1 MRASKLTL
9 VGIALVCFANLLL
22 EVLITRIY
30 SATMFYHFTFLA
42 LGLAMFGI
50 AASGVFVFVNEQRFQ
65 KDLEAHLAHYA
76 RRFALATLL
85 GLIYTLANPIF
96 VSGNIPPFSSRV
108 VWQMIL
114 LVVITAVPFF
124 YAGVVV
130 SLALTYYRENVER
143 VYFYDLAGAA
153 LGAIA
158 TGVVLRLFGAPSA
171 VMVAAVAALVAA
183 ALFERRPRRW
193 LWPAL
198 ATLAVAVNVIMPVIK
213 VGTVKWEGKVH
224 FERWNTFS
232 RVTVDENFRIA
243 IDASAATDIVDKRTI
258 TPDAYKPQI
267 TALALSMFEAAP
279 DHALII
285 GPGGGRDVYFA
296 LSRGTKRVTG
306 VEINPIIGTSIMRGK
321 YAKKSGGLFLD
332 DRVEIVIDEGR
343 SFVRRSDDRYD
354 MIQASLVD
362 TWAATSA
369 GAYALTENTLYT
381 LEAFRDYLSHLTD
394 RGAMTMTRWYTDYAA
409 GIPVSAEGPRLVVL
423 AAGALESI
431 GVPPGQ
437 TRRHLFFAVSRAQA
451 FGTLIAKRTEITP
464 DELARL
470 EAACAANNF
479 EILVSPNTSGQSLLE
494 RYVDAGA
501 WSDLV
506 ASAQDELTPPTD
518 DRPFFFFFKKLPD
531 LFHPQAVMND
541 PGLWMVV
548 SLGSMFALALAF
560 VVMPLVLKL
569 VRSGLPSRV
578 GSARMQAAT
587 LCYFGLV
594 GFSFMVIEIA
604 LMQRFTLFL
613 GHPSYSLLV
622 ILSVLLLSTAVGAAL
637 SGRFP
642 IVKLGKVMLAGGLA
656 LAALGTI
663 YGFVLGDLVRAWIA
677 LALPLRIALTVVLA
691 TPCGLLMGAMIPSA
705 VRVLGA
711 ASSTLIPWGW
721 AVNGAASVIGTT
733 LATAIAI
740 YGGFTTTFVVGAA
753 GYALSAGLGH
763 WIARAYRTVIRDATP
778 SRTA

>member
-1 MRASKLTL
+1 MVANRRTL

-42 LGLAMFGI
+42 LGLAMFGV
-50 AASGVFVFVNEQRFQ
+50 AASGVFVFVNEHRFAS
-65 KDLEAHLAHYA
+65 DLETHLARYA

-96 VSGNIPPFSSRV
+96 VSGNIPGFSSRV
-108 VWQMIL
+108 VWQMAL

-130 SLALTYYRENVER
+130 SLAITYYRDNVER
-143 VYFYDLAGAA
+143 VYFFDLVGAA

-158 TGVVLRLFGAPSA
+158 TGLVLRLLGAPTA
-171 VMVAAVAALVAA
+171 VMLAAAAALLAA
-183 ALFERRPRRW
+183 ALFERGPRRW

-198 ATLAVAVNVIMPVIK
+198 AALAIAVNLVTPVIK
-213 VGTVKWEGKVH
+213 VGNVKWEGALR

-232 RVTVDENFRIA
+232 RVTVDEKLQIM
-243 IDASAATDIVDKRTI
+243 IDASAQTDIADKHTM
-258 TPDAYKPQI
+258 TSDEYKPQI
-267 TALALSMFEAAP
+267 SALALSMFGPAP
-279 DHALII
+279 DHVLII
-285 GPGGGRDVYFA
+285 GPGGGRDVHMA
-296 LSRGTKRVTG
+296 LSRGTKKVTG
-306 VEINPIIGTSIMRGK
+306 VEINPIIGTDIMRRK
-321 YAKKSGGLFLD
+321 YAKKSGGLYLD

-362 TWAATSA
+362 TWAATAA

-381 LEAFRDYLSHLTD
+381 LEAFRDYFSHLTD
-394 RGAMTMTRWYTDYAA
+394 RGAITMTRWYTDYVATL
-409 GIPVSAEGPRLVVL
+409 PVSAESPRLVVL
-423 AAGALESI
+423 AAGALESL
-431 GVPPGQ
+431 GVPPGE
-437 TRRHLFFAVSRAQA
+437 TRRHLLFAVSRENAL
-451 FGTLIAKRTEITP
+451 GTLIAKRTEITP

-470 EAACAANNF
+470 TAACAAAHF
-479 EILVSPNTSGQSLLE
+479 EILVSPATSGQSALE

-506 ASAQDELTPPTD
+506 ASAKDELTPPTD

-531 LFHPQAVMND
+531 LFHPEGRIHD
-541 PGLWMVV
+541 PGLWLLI
-548 SLGSMFALALAF
+548 SLASMLVLAIAF
-560 VVMPLVLKL
+560 VVTPLVLKL

-578 GSARMQAAT
+578 ESVRLQTAT
-587 LCYFGLV
+587 LGYFGIV

-622 ILSVLLLSTAVGAAL
+622 ILSVVLLSTAIGAAL
-637 SGRFP
+637 SGRFA
-642 IVKLGKVMLAGGLA
+642 VFVLGKVMLAAGIALAGLA
-656 LAALGTI
+656 TI
-663 YGFVLGDLVRAWIA
+663 YGLVLGDLVRTWIA
-677 LALPLRIALTVVLA
+677 LALPLRIAITVVLA
-691 TPCGLLMGAMIPSA
+691 APCGLMMGAMIPSM

-711 ASSTLIPWGW
+711 ANSKLIPWGW
-721 AVNGAASVIGTT
+721 GVNGAASVIGTT

-740 YGGFTTTFVVGAA
+740 YGGFTTTFFVGAA
-753 GYALSAGLGH
+753 GYAAAAGMGYA
-763 WIARAYRTVIRDATP
+763 IARAYR
-778 SRTA
+778 